1 MPALPP
7 PISPSSTI
15 NRGGRSGDDAD
26 SETAITEA
34 VLRELSARSRGRQGK
49 GGEGTPD
56 SNPDAREIGH
66 NEASPQGPIARQGSR
81 EPVRGGGVVGG
92 AAAVDGA
99 MPIVAARAGV
109 GGGAT
114 TGVGIND
121 FGLPGDV
128 KGRPIP
134 SLTPKAGPNLVPTK
148 LTWFKVTHGSGRMS
162 K

>member
-1 MPALPP
+1 MPALPT

-66 NEASPQGPIARQGSR
+66 NEASPQGPIAR
-81 EPVRGGGVVGG
+81 
-92 AAAVDGA
+92 A
-99 MPIVAARAGV
+99 MPTVAARAGV

-114 TGVGIND
+114 TGVGMND

-134 SLTPKAGPNLVPTK
+134 SLTPKAGPNLVPTN
-148 LTWFKVTHGSGRMS
+148 LTCFKVTHWSGRMS